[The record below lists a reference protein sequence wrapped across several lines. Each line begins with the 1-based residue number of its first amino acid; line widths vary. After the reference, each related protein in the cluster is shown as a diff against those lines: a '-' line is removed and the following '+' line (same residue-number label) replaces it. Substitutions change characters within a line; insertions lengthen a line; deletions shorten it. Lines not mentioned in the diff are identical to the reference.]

1 MMKHKSNNNRVALIL
16 LAILAVGF
24 LLTQTALGAVLLSS
38 PWWVYFVLA
47 GIVLSGYLS
56 VKYSLEDKHIEQEWI
71 ENEGNIYMERI
82 EQEREKR
89 KTTRG

>member
-1 MMKHKSNNNRVALIL
+1 MKSKPNNKRIALIL
-16 LAILAVGF
+16 LAILVVAF
-24 LLTQTALGAVLLSS
+24 LLTQTAVGGILLSS

-56 VKYSLEDKHIEQEWI
+56 VKYSVEDKHMEQEWI

-82 EQEREKR
+82 EQEKERR